1 MTHKTDIRKGDYIVA
16 GSCQRS
22 VLVQFKMPPGVIS
35 LITPATSL
43 MASPQNLLNLT
54 KPNELIMDKPP
65 QKTTGEFSGLPFEG
79 KLYLLA
85 LYTIAVGLI
94 GYLVFCQ

>member
-1 MTHKTDIRKGDYIVA
+1 
-16 GSCQRS
+16 
-22 VLVQFKMPPGVIS
+22 
-35 LITPATSL
+35 
-43 MASPQNLLNLT
+43 
-54 KPNELIMDKPP
+54 MDKPP